1 MSLNVRKRPEG
12 LVGAHAQ
19 ERSQLEGLQVTK
31 PDKLSVRRN
40 EDDSGSEPVDESVM
54 NPSCLQ

>member
-1 MSLNVRKRPEG
+1 MRKRPEG